1 MNYSENIKIVMKA
14 KGLSQAKL
22 ARRLGITSAAVMQM
36 LRSDIRMSTFERIA
50 EAMEIPAARLLSDE
64 PIVEEEKDDTQG
76 INKEEEYRRTHV
88 HGYLRIGERIVE
100 VTCMQELRDA
110 VLACEMNYLK

>member
-1 MNYSENIKIVMKA
+1 MNYAENIKMAMKA

-22 ARRLGITSAAVMQM
+22 ARRLGVTSAAVMQM
-36 LRSDIRMSTFERIA
+36 LRSDMRMSTFEKIA

-64 PIVEEEKDDTQG
+64 PIVEEEKDDASD
-76 INKEEEYRRTHV
+76 KEEEYRKTHV

-100 VTCMQELRDA
+100 VTCMQELRNA